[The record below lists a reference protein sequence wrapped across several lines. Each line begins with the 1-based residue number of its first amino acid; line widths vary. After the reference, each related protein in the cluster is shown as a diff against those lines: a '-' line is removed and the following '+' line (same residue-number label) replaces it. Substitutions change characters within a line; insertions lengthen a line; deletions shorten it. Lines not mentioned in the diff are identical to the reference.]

1 MIRAKRAGTWFGLT
15 RVQRGLYSLALRL
28 DIRLESHDLLKA
40 MVSVLK
46 SLWETCDSAGMALVR
61 AMRTAWAFSEA
72 AVSWGNERA
81 KEWRREPSYI
91 KFLSLAYEST

>member
-1 MIRAKRAGTWFGLT
+1 MIRAKRAGTWFGLS

-46 SLWETCDSAGMALVR
+46 SLWETCDRAGMALVR

-81 KEWRREPSYI
+81 KEWRRDPSYI
-91 KFLSLAYEST
+91 KYLSLTAQS